1 MYISD
6 KIYFG
11 FLPIRHSWDTVV
23 TAAWRKYPNPLN
35 PSVVG
40 LDVVDRSIDA
50 EGKLKS
56 HRLMSTS
63 WGMPS
68 WVAKVGVGTN
78 WFPFFFFLIFSK
90 L

>member
-1 MYISD
+1 M
-6 KIYFG
+6 
-11 FLPIRHSWDTVV
+11 

-40 LDVVDRSIDA
+40 LDVLDRSIDA

-63 WGMPS
+63 WGMPG
-68 WVAKVGVGTN
+68 WVAKVGVIKLRTCKGHLLTASQ
-78 WFPFFFFLIFSK
+78 SK
-90 L
+90 SLQN